1 MVSLM
6 KTCDKIALSQILQHK
21 EHFDQRLIGIVENI
35 ESHDAKLNSENKKL
49 KNDCQELKQKT
60 NNLKL
65 KIKDLESQKYT
76 INQKYLE
83 SNQKY
88 LEAKN
93 KNDEFL
99 EYLKQLEKEIEEL
112 KKENE
117 NNRNIIEKQEK
128 SIKKHEKNI
137 QKQES
142 IIKKLKHMNST
153 NSNLPSSMDILG
165 HTKPKPEA
173 AATTE
178 KKGRKRGGQKHHA
191 LHKSKLVPKADH
203 IITKKVKKAPNG
215 AIPVKND
222 NGEIEYYITQEVD
235 LQLKSIITETRY
247 YVDDEAAELDKDT
260 LSKYAI
266 NPLVYSGNFK
276 AATVYLNQKGTIPLQ
291 RLCDMLDEISKG
303 SIQLR
308 PSTIS
313 KWCVE
318 CHKKSEAAKKEIL
331 KDILENAVVH
341 VDETGIKINGEQYWI
356 HTITNENGSIFLI
369 TKKRGDKE
377 HGPIKLLESYS
388 NILVH
393 DHFLPYQNLLC
404 QHAECNAHIDR
415 YLKKAIDFDKHEESK
430 ELLELM
436 HEMLHRKYELIED
449 GKTSMPSE
457 EINDFKTRYTEILKR
472 GLKNYTEK
480 HPSEKKK
487 YEPEFVKTFSRMLV
501 FIEDHLRFIKDF
513 RVPYTNNNAER
524 QCRAVKAK
532 KNASG
537 QFVSERGGEAYVSIL
552 SLLQTAKLK
561 NENALETLER
571 LFQ

>member
-1 MVSLM
+1 MVSFM
-6 KTCDKIALSQILQHK
+6 KTCDKIALSHILQHK
-21 EHFDQRLIGIVENI
+21 EYFDQRLIGIVENI

-49 KNDCQELKQKT
+49 KNDCLEFKHKT
-60 NNLKL
+60 NCLKL

-93 KNDEFL
+93 QNDEFL
-99 EYLKQLEKEIEEL
+99 EYLKKLEKDIEEL
-112 KKENE
+112 KRENE
-117 NNRNIIEKQEK
+117 NNRDIIKQQDK
-128 SIKKHEKNI
+128 NIKKHEKNI

-153 NSNLPSSMDILG
+153 NSNLPSSMDILFR
-165 HTKPKPEA
+165 TKPKPEKPGSA
-173 AATTE
+173 G
-178 KKGRKRGGQKHHA
+178 KKRGGQKHHA
-191 LHKSKLVPKADH
+191 LHKSKLVPKADR

-215 AIPVKND
+215 AVPVKND

-247 YVDDEAAELDKDT
+247 YVDDEANELDNDT
-260 LSKYAI
+260 HSKYAI

-276 AATVYLNQKGTIPLQ
+276 ATTVYLNQKGTIPLQ
-291 RLCDMLDEISKG
+291 RLCDMLDDISKG
-303 SIQLR
+303 SIQLG

-318 CHKKSEAAKKEIL
+318 CHKKSEEAKKEIL
-331 KDILENAVVH
+331 KDILTKAVTH
-341 VDETGIKINGEQYWI
+341 VDETGMKVSGEQYWI
-356 HTITNENGSIFLI
+356 HTITNENGSLFLM

-377 HGPIKLLESYS
+377 HGPIKLLESYPDV
-388 NILVH
+388 LVH

-415 YLKKAIDFDKHEESK
+415 YLKKAVDFDKHEESK

-436 HEMLHRKYELIED
+436 HEMLHRKNELIED
-449 GKTSMPSE
+449 GKTSMPGE
-457 EINDFKTRYTEILKR
+457 EINDYETRYTEILKR
-472 GLKNYTEK
+472 GLKNYTDK
-480 HPSEKKK
+480 NPSVKKK
-487 YEPEFVKTFSRMLV
+487 YEPEYVKTFSRMLV
-501 FIEDHLRFIKDF
+501 FKEDHLRFVKDF

-532 KNASG
+532 KNVSG
-537 QFVSERGGEAYVSIL
+537 QFVSELGGEAYVSIL

>member
-1 MVSLM
+1 MVSFM

-99 EYLKQLEKEIEEL
+99 EYLKKLEKEIEEL

-142 IIKKLKHMNST
+142 IIKKLEHMNST

-173 AATTE
+173 ATTTE
-178 KKGRKRGGQKHHA
+178 KKGKKRGGQKHHA
-191 LHKSKLVPKADH
+191 LHKSKLVPKADR
-203 IITKKVKKAPNG
+203 IITKKVKKAPTG

-247 YVDDEAAELDKDT
+247 YVDDEAAELEKDT

-276 AATVYLNQKGTIPLQ
+276 ATTVY
-291 RLCDMLDEISKG
+291 
-303 SIQLR
+303 
-308 PSTIS
+308 
-313 KWCVE
+313 
-318 CHKKSEAAKKEIL
+318 
-331 KDILENAVVH
+331 
-341 VDETGIKINGEQYWI
+341 
-356 HTITNENGSIFLI
+356 
-369 TKKRGDKE
+369 
-377 HGPIKLLESYS
+377 
-388 NILVH
+388 
-393 DHFLPYQNLLC
+393 
-404 QHAECNAHIDR
+404 
-415 YLKKAIDFDKHEESK
+415 
-430 ELLELM
+430 
-436 HEMLHRKYELIED
+436 
-449 GKTSMPSE
+449 
-457 EINDFKTRYTEILKR
+457 
-472 GLKNYTEK
+472 
-480 HPSEKKK
+480 
-487 YEPEFVKTFSRMLV
+487 
-501 FIEDHLRFIKDF
+501 
-513 RVPYTNNNAER
+513 
-524 QCRAVKAK
+524 
-532 KNASG
+532 
-537 QFVSERGGEAYVSIL
+537 
-552 SLLQTAKLK
+552 
-561 NENALETLER
+561 
-571 LFQ
+571 

>member
-1 MVSLM
+1 MVSFM
-6 KTCDKIALSQILQHK
+6 KTCDKIALSHILQHK
-21 EHFDQRLIGIVENI
+21 EYFDQRLIGIVENI

-49 KNDCQELKQKT
+49 KNDCLEFKHKT
-60 NNLKL
+60 NCLKL

-93 KNDEFL
+93 QNDEFL
-99 EYLKQLEKEIEEL
+99 EYLKKLEKDIEEL
-112 KKENE
+112 KRENE
-117 NNRNIIEKQEK
+117 NNRDIIEQQDKN
-128 SIKKHEKNI
+128 IKKHEKNI

-165 HTKPKPEA
+165 HTKPKPEKP
-173 AATTE
+173 E
-178 KKGRKRGGQKHHA
+178 KAGKKRGGQKHHA
-191 LHKSKLVPKADH
+191 LHKSKLVPKADR

-215 AIPVKND
+215 AVPVKND

-247 YVDDEAAELDKDT
+247 YVDDEANELDNDT

-276 AATVYLNQKGTIPLQ
+276 ATTVYLNQKGTIPLQ
-291 RLCDMLDEISKG
+291 RLCDMLDDISKG
-303 SIQLR
+303 SIQLG

-318 CHKKSEAAKKEIL
+318 GHKKSEEAKKEIL
-331 KDILENAVVH
+331 KDILTKGVTH
-341 VDETGIKINGEQYWI
+341 VDETGMKVSGEQYWI
-356 HTITNENGSIFLI
+356 HTITNENGSLFLM

-377 HGPIKLLESYS
+377 HGPIKLLESYTDV
-388 NILVH
+388 LVH

-415 YLKKAIDFDKHEESK
+415 YLKKAVDFDKHEESK

-436 HEMLHRKYELIED
+436 HEMLHRKNELIED
-449 GKTSMPSE
+449 GKISMPGE
-457 EINDFKTRYTEILKR
+457 EINDYETRYTEILKR
-472 GLKNYTEK
+472 CLKNYTDK
-480 HPSEKKK
+480 NPSVKKK
-487 YEPEFVKTFSRMLV
+487 YEPEYVKTFSRMLV
-501 FIEDHLRFIKDF
+501 FKEDHLRFIEDF

-532 KNASG
+532 KNVSG
-537 QFVSERGGEAYVSIL
+537 QFVSELGGEAYVSIL